1 MKRVQT
7 IVTSLAALSQVRV
20 GATRDRRARGDDQS
34 ESLVGATSRYAHAG
48 VEPSLDELLGDPVVW
63 QRARADGLDIADIR
77 RVLAAAQ
84 QS

>member
-1 MKRVQT
+1 
-7 IVTSLAALSQVRV
+7 
-20 GATRDRRARGDDQS
+20 
-34 ESLVGATSRYAHAG
+34 LVGAASRYAHAG

>member
-1 MKRVQT
+1 
-7 IVTSLAALSQVRV
+7 
-20 GATRDRRARGDDQS
+20 
-34 ESLVGATSRYAHAG
+34 LVGATSRYAHAG